1 MANSLTDAS
10 ASEWIQRSLLF
21 SNDDNQNLYQNDWL
35 CRINPYIRFAQYGK
49 LRPHTVIG
57 PRIIYDYEI
66 VYIKSGTADIV
77 IDGVR
82 YCASQGD
89 FFFFKPGIEHAMYV
103 RDEPLIQ
110 PHIHFD
116 LRYESSSGKVNI
128 NFSPLAAL
136 SDEQQKLIRE
146 NELDRFFEHF
156 PDHLRFG
163 NPLYFE
169 QLFFDVIYSYIT
181 PEAFNELRLKCQFLY
196 MLDHLLSEINWQRAK
211 HTSLVSERAR
221 SIRSYLERH
230 LERRVTMQE
239 LSEVYHFDK
248 SYISRI
254 FRETY
259 NISPIQTHL
268 LLRLNRAKSMI
279 VYTNLSLSDIAEKNG
294 FSSLQDFSRAFRRHE
309 GTAPSALREGWSEA
323 SEAFFDDMINEE
335 E

>member
-1 MANSLTDAS
+1 MTNPPIEAANSD
-10 ASEWIQRSLLF
+10 WIQRSLHLT
-21 SNDDNQNLYQNDWL
+21 NDSNQNLYQNDWL
-35 CRINPYIRFAQYGK
+35 CRINPYIRFAQYSK
-49 LRPHTVIG
+49 LRPNLVIG

-77 IDGVR
+77 INGVR
-82 YCASQGD
+82 YQASQGD
-89 FFFFKPGIEHAMYV
+89 FFFFKPGVEHAMYIH
-103 RDEPLIQ
+103 DETLIQ

-116 LRYESSSGKVNI
+116 LRYESNSGSVSI
-128 NFSPLAAL
+128 NFSPREAL
-136 SDEQQKLIRE
+136 SEEQQKLIRE
-146 NELDRFFEHF
+146 NELDCFFDHF

-169 QLFFDVIYSYIT
+169 QLFFDVIYSYTT

-211 HTSLVSERAR
+211 HTSLISERAR
-221 SIRSYLERH
+221 YIRSYLERH
-230 LERRVTMQE
+230 LDRRVTLQE

-259 NISPIQTHL
+259 NLSPIQTHL
-268 LLRLNRAKSMI
+268 LLRLNRAKGMI

-309 GTAPSALREGWSEA
+309 GVAPSVLRESAQKSDSEIPDQMA
-323 SEAFFDDMINEE
+323 DSVF
-335 E
+335 